1 MGISECRL
9 MGQEKVKMNTGKSV
23 IFSGREDN
31 IHRHG
36 VAIMMTKKA
45 EQVLMEWKP
54 ISDRIIYARFF
65 SRYVKL
71 SIIQVYAP
79 TNEAN
84 VDSCGQCS

>member
-1 MGISECRL
+1 MQMDGTRKSQDEHRREC
-9 MGQEKVKMNTGKSV
+9 NF
-23 IFSGREDN
+23 FSGREDN

-45 EQVLMEWKP
+45 EQALMEWKP
-54 ISDRIIYARFF
+54 ISDTITYARFF

-71 SIIQVYAP
+71 SIRQVYAP

-84 VDSCGQCS
+84 VEDKHNFYE

>member
-1 MGISECRL
+1 MQMDGTMKS
-9 MGQEKVKMNTGKSV
+9 QEEHQSV

-45 EQVLMEWKP
+45 EQVLMEWKHV
-54 ISDRIIYARFF
+54 SDRIIYATFF
-65 SRYVKL
+65 SKYVKL

-84 VDSCGQCS
+84 VEDKGNF